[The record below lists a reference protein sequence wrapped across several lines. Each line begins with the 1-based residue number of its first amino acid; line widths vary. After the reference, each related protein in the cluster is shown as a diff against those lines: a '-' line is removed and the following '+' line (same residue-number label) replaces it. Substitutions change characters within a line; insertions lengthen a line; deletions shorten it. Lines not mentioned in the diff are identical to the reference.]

1 MPPPLSHMAW
11 DPILGGCSMLS
22 VLLRVL
28 RPAAKPITAL
38 SAIAIMSCVA
48 SPAQA
53 MRVSPMVAEMTTG
66 GTAAVARIQVQNLNP
81 GLLSFETRITRIEF
95 DDQGNIKEYP
105 ADEDFLV
112 FPPQGQL
119 GPSAR
124 QVIRLQ
130 WVGPAD
136 MPASRGYYLSVNQ
149 LPIQMS
155 ADSGGTPGANVQ
167 VVYHMKAL
175 ITVAPPKAEPK
186 VEAVSVKPIMIEAKA
201 PPAVD
206 GKAAPVASTP
216 AAPAPGLEI
225 VLRNSGNRYAMMS
238 GVRWILEGKDK
249 AGKPLKL
256 VVTPDEINRQV
267 GVGYLAPLGG
277 TRTFTLPTSAGFGPS
292 PIKISFVS

>member
-1 MPPPLSHMAW
+1 
-11 DPILGGCSMLS
+11 MLAF
-22 VLLRVL
+22 LLRAL
-28 RPAAKPITAL
+28 QPAAKPFLAL
-38 SAIAIMSCVA
+38 SAVGALSCAV
-48 SPAQA
+48 SPAHA
-53 MRVSPMVAEMTTG
+53 MRVSPMVAEMTTS
-66 GTAAVARIQVQNLNP
+66 GTNAVARIQVQNLNQ

-95 DDQGNIKEYP
+95 QDDGSIKEFP

-119 GPSAR
+119 APSAR

-149 LPIQMS
+149 LPVQMGGED
-155 ADSGGTPGANVQ
+155 AGTPGANVQ

-186 VEAVSVKPIMIEAKA
+186 VESVAIKPIMVEAKV
-201 PPAVD
+201 PPPVD
-206 GKAAPVASTP
+206 GVTVPAPLTAEKPSPV
-216 AAPAPGLEI
+216 PGLEI
-225 VLRNSGNRYAMMS
+225 VLRNSGNRYAMMA

-256 VVTPDEINRQV
+256 IVMPDEINREI
-267 GVGYLAPLGG
+267 GVGYLPPLGG
-277 TRTFTLPTSAGFGPS
+277 TRTFKLPTSAEFGPA
-292 PIKISFVS
+292 PIKISFAN

>member
-1 MPPPLSHMAW
+1 
-11 DPILGGCSMLS
+11 MLAF
-22 VLLRVL
+22 LLRAL
-28 RPAAKPITAL
+28 RPAAKPVFALSAVTAL
-38 SAIAIMSCVA
+38 SCAAA
-48 SPAQA
+48 PAYA
-53 MRVSPMVAEMTTG
+53 MRVSPMVAEMTTS
-66 GTAAVARIQVQNLNP
+66 GTNAVARIQVQNLNQ

-95 DDQGNIKEYP
+95 QEDGSIKEFP

-119 GPSAR
+119 APSAR

-149 LPIQMS
+149 LPIQMGAGDGSS
-155 ADSGGTPGANVQ
+155 AGANVQ

-186 VEAVSVKPIMIEAKA
+186 VEQVSIKPIMVEVKA
-201 PPAVD
+201 PPPVD
-206 GKAAPVASTP
+206 GQPAP
-216 AAPAPGLEI
+216 AAAEKPASVPGLEV
-225 VLRNSGNRYAMMS
+225 VLRNSGNRYAMMA

-256 VVTPDEINRQV
+256 TVMPDEINREI
-267 GVGYLAPLGG
+267 GVGYLPPLGG
-277 TRTFTLPTSAGFGPS
+277 TRSFKLPTSAQFGPA
-292 PIKISFVS
+292 PIKISFVN